1 MVNGANNMI
10 RASAG
15 QMTQHMNF
23 ADTENALNEIVTVN
37 KIFEAGP
44 SGYTNTG
51 LWERGPN
58 YNVYDL
64 ENTVRRFQKVAGNST
79 EEKLKTLQDNPELE
93 VPGLKELIKN
103 VGQEDAIKL
112 LNNSLPIFDKFK
124 ADSNK
129 DQMVYLQ
136 EKMDLWD
143 LQQKRELEHQQ
154 GINEAYA
161 DPHAIGMAEGAALI
175 HSKSPM
181 GVPVMAGE
189 KGNPETIIPLKKFD
203 KVISSYLG
211 QKELNLQIEPKSY
224 SDVITNGMRDS
235 YLEEKMQN
243 NGAMTPVIIN
253 NNTTTRGGGE
263 GGGTNYQYQTDLSKT
278 YENTFDMILEKNMRL
293 GLP

>member
-1 MVNGANNMI
+1 
-10 RASAG
+10 
-15 QMTQHMNF
+15 
-23 ADTENALNEIVTVN
+23 
-37 KIFEAGP
+37 
-44 SGYTNTG
+44 
-51 LWERGPN
+51 
-58 YNVYDL
+58 
-64 ENTVRRFQKVAGNST
+64 
-79 EEKLKTLQDNPELE
+79 
-93 VPGLKELIKN
+93 
-103 VGQEDAIKL
+103 
-112 LNNSLPIFDKFK
+112 
-124 ADSNK
+124 
-129 DQMVYLQ
+129 
-136 EKMDLWD
+136 
-143 LQQKRELEHQQ
+143 
-154 GINEAYA
+154 
-161 DPHAIGMAEGAALI
+161 
-175 HSKSPM
+175 M

-189 KGNPETIIPLKKFD
+189 QGNPETIIPLKKFD